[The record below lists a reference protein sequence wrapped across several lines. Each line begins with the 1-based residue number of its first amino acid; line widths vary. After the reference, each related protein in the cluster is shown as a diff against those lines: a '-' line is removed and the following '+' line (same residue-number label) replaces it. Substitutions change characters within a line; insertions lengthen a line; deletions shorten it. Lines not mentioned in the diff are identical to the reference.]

1 MKSMRTRVAVV
12 LTCLVAAGIVVV
24 RADRQIDVPLAAPLS
39 TFPMQLGEWRGVAQP
54 PLTEQVEKVLGADD
68 YLTRAYFLPD
78 GTGVGLFVGYW
89 QSQRQGDT
97 MHSPLNCLP
106 GAGWQP
112 VSVGKLSLPD
122 PVSKGPD
129 LTVNRVMIQKGLE
142 KQLVLYWY
150 QSHGRVVASE
160 YWGKFYLMADAMRMN
175 RTDGS
180 IVRVTVPVAAGPDD
194 SDLQAQESALNFIS
208 ELLPQLD
215 QALPR

>member
-1 MKSMRTRVAVV
+1 MQTRVMVVLACLVLAAVV
-12 LTCLVAAGIVVV
+12 VL
-24 RADRQIDVPLAAPLS
+24 RADKQEDVLLRAPFA
-39 TFPMQLGEWRGVAQP
+39 TFPRQLGDWTGVPQP
-54 PLTEQVEKVLGADD
+54 PLTEQVAKVLGADD
-68 YLTRAYFLPD
+68 YLTRAYFRPD

-112 VSVGKLSLPD
+112 VSVGTIGLPD
-122 PVSKGPD
+122 PRAPGTRI
-129 LTVNRVMIQKGLE
+129 TVNRVVIQKGLE

-160 YWGKFYLMADAMRMN
+160 YWGKFYLMADAMRLN

-180 IVRVTVPVAAGPDD
+180 IVRIVSPVPGDGPVPEALAEGRALEFAGV
-194 SDLQAQESALNFIS
+194 
-208 ELLPQLD
+208 LLPQLN
-215 QALPR
+215 QFLPD